1 MFKRILLAIDGAA
14 QSPRI
19 IATAGELARC
29 NGAELHVV
37 CAVDRA
43 FAMPRQD
50 VLEYPPAELEQHE
63 AQVLVDDAVA
73 QLQPCAASAAVV
85 AGDPARAILREA
97 ERLACDLIV
106 IGHRHLGRIER
117 LLDPSVGQRVIER
130 APCPVLVE
138 VRGE

>member
-14 QSPRI
+14 QSARI
-19 IATAGELARC
+19 IETAGELARL
-29 NGAELHVV
+29 NGAELQVV
-37 CAVDRA
+37 CVVDRA

-50 VLEYPPAELEQHE
+50 VLEYPPAEQEQHE
-63 AQVLVDDAVA
+63 AQALVEAAVR
-73 QLQPCAASAAVV
+73 QLQPGKAQGAVV

-138 VRGE
+138 VRE

>member
-19 IATAGELARC
+19 IATAGELASC
-29 NGAELHVV
+29 NGAQVHVV

-50 VLEYPPAELEQHE
+50 ALEYPPAEQEQQE
-63 AQVLVDDAVA
+63 AQALVDQAVA
-73 QLQPCAASAAVV
+73 QLQPCVAAGAVV

-97 ERLACDLIV
+97 ERLECDLIV

-138 VRGE
+138 VRE

>member
-29 NGAELHVV
+29 NGAQVHVV

-43 FAMPRQD
+43 FAMPRED
-50 VLEYPPAELEQHE
+50 ALEYPPAEQEQHE
-63 AQVLVDDAVA
+63 AQTLVDEAVA
-73 QLQPCAASAAVV
+73 QLQSGDASGAVV
-85 AGDPARAILREA
+85 AGDPVRAILREA

-138 VRGE
+138 VRE

>member
-29 NGAELHVV
+29 NGAQVHVV

-50 VLEYPPAELEQHE
+50 ALEYPPAEQEQHQ
-63 AQVLVDDAVA
+63 AQALVDEAVV
-73 QLQPCAASAAVV
+73 QLQPCVASGAVV
-85 AGDPARAILREA
+85 AGDPTRAILREA
-97 ERLACDLIV
+97 EKLGCDLIV

-138 VRGE
+138 VRE

>member
-29 NGAELHVV
+29 NGAQVHVV

-50 VLEYPPAELEQHE
+50 ALEYPPAEQEQHE
-63 AQVLVDDAVA
+63 AQALVDEAVV
-73 QLQPCAASAAVV
+73 QLQPCAAAGAVV

-97 ERLACDLIV
+97 ERLECDLIV

-138 VRGE
+138 VRE

>member
-19 IATAGELARC
+19 ITTAGELARC
-29 NGAELHVV
+29 NGAQVHVV

-50 VLEYPPAELEQHE
+50 ALEYPPAEQEQHE
-63 AQVLVDDAVA
+63 AQALVDEAVA
-73 QLQPCAASAAVV
+73 QLQPNVATGAVV

-97 ERLACDLIV
+97 EKLECDLIV

-130 APCPVLVE
+130 SPCPVLVE
-138 VRGE
+138 VRE

>member
-1 MFKRILLAIDGAA
+1 MFKRILLAIDGTA
-14 QSPRI
+14 QSARI
-19 IATAGELARC
+19 VATAGELARC
-29 NGAELHVV
+29 NDAQLHVV

-50 VLEYPPAELEQHE
+50 ALEYPPAEHEQHE
-63 AQVLVDDAVA
+63 AQALVDDAVA
-73 QLQPCAASAAVV
+73 QLQPCVASGAVV
-85 AGDPARAILREA
+85 VGDPARAILREA
-97 ERLACDLIV
+97 ERLECDLIV

-138 VRGE
+138 VRE

>member
-19 IATAGELARC
+19 IATARELARC
-29 NGAELHVV
+29 NGAQVHVV

-50 VLEYPPAELEQHE
+50 ALEYPPAEQEQHE
-63 AQVLVDDAVA
+63 AQGLVDGAVA
-73 QLQPCAASAAVV
+73 QLQPCQASGAVV

-97 ERLACDLIV
+97 ERLECDLIV

-138 VRGE
+138 VRE

>member
-14 QSPRI
+14 QSARI
-19 IATAGELARC
+19 VATAGELARDH
-29 NGAELHVV
+29 GAEVHVV
-37 CAVDRA
+37 CVVDRA
-43 FAMPRQD
+43 FAMPRED
-50 VLEYPPAELEQHE
+50 ALEYPPAEQEQHE
-63 AQVLVDDAVA
+63 AQALVDDAVM
-73 QLQPCAASAAVV
+73 QLQRCVASGAVV
-85 AGDPARAILREA
+85 AGDPARAILRES

-138 VRGE
+138 VRE

>member
-19 IATAGELARC
+19 IATAAELALC
-29 NGAELHVV
+29 SGAQVHVV

-50 VLEYPPAELEQHE
+50 ALEYPPAEQEQHE
-63 AQVLVDDAVA
+63 AQALVDAALA
-73 QLQPCAASAAVV
+73 QLQPSSATGAVV

-97 ERLACDLIV
+97 EKLECDLIV

-138 VRGE
+138 VRE

>member
-14 QSPRI
+14 QSARI
-19 IATAGELARC
+19 IATAGELARL
-29 NGAELHVV
+29 NGAELQVV
-37 CAVDRA
+37 CVVDRA
-43 FAMPRQD
+43 FAMPSQD
-50 VLEYPPAELEQHE
+50 VLEYPPAEQEQHE
-63 AQVLVDDAVA
+63 AQALVDDAVA
-73 QLQPCAASAAVV
+73 RLQPCVARGAVV

-138 VRGE
+138 VRE

>member
-19 IATAGELARC
+19 IASAAELARC
-29 NGAELHVV
+29 SDAVVHVV

-50 VLEYPPAELEQHE
+50 ALEYPPAEQEQHE
-63 AQVLVDDAVA
+63 AQALVDDAVV
-73 QLQPCAASAAVV
+73 QLQPCVAMGAVV

-97 ERLACDLIV
+97 ERLECDLIV

-138 VRGE
+138 VRE

>member
-1 MFKRILLAIDGAA
+1 MFNRILLAIDGAA

-29 NGAELHVV
+29 SGAQVHVV
-37 CAVDRA
+37 CVVDRA
-43 FAMPRQD
+43 FAMPRED
-50 VLEYPPAELEQHE
+50 VMEYPPAEQEQHQAQALVE
-63 AQVLVDDAVA
+63 AALA
-73 QLQPCAASAAVV
+73 QLQPGIATGGVV

-97 ERLACDLIV
+97 ETLECDLIV

-138 VRGE
+138 VRE

>member
-19 IATAGELARC
+19 IASAAELARC
-29 NGAELHVV
+29 NDAQVHVV

-50 VLEYPPAELEQHE
+50 ALEYPPAEQEQHE
-63 AQVLVDDAVA
+63 AQALVDNAVA
-73 QLQPCAASAAVV
+73 QLQPCVASGAVV
-85 AGDPARAILREA
+85 AGDPARTILREA

-138 VRGE
+138 VRE

>member
-14 QSPRI
+14 QSARI
-19 IATAGELARC
+19 VATAGELARDH
-29 NGAELHVV
+29 GAEVHVV
-37 CAVDRA
+37 CVVDRA
-43 FAMPRQD
+43 FAMPRED
-50 VLEYPPAELEQHE
+50 ALEYPPAEQEQHE
-63 AQVLVDDAVA
+63 AQSLVDDAVM
-73 QLQPCAASAAVV
+73 QLQPCAATGAVV

-138 VRGE
+138 VRE

>member
-1 MFKRILLAIDGAA
+1 MFECILVAIDGSP
-14 QSPRI
+14 QSRRI
-19 IATAGELARC
+19 VATAAELAAGGESR
-29 NGAELHVV
+29 LQVV
-37 CAVDRA
+37 CVVDRA
-43 FAMPRQD
+43 FALTQED
-50 VLEYPPAELEQHE
+50 GLDYPPAEHEQHE
-63 AQVLVDDAVA
+63 AQGLLDAA
-73 QLQPCAASAAVV
+73 LRELPAGRAEGRLL

-138 VRGE
+138 VRE

>member
-19 IATAGELARC
+19 IASAAELARC
-29 NGAELHVV
+29 SDAVVHVV

-50 VLEYPPAELEQHE
+50 ALEYPPAEQEQHE
-63 AQVLVDDAVA
+63 AQALVDDAVV
-73 QLQPCAASAAVV
+73 QLQLCVATGAVV

-97 ERLACDLIV
+97 ERLECDLIV

-138 VRGE
+138 VRE